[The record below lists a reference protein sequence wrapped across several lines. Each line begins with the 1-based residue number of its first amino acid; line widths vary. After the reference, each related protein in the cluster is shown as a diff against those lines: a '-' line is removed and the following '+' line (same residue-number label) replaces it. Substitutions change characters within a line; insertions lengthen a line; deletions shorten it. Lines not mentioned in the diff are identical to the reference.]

1 MLHSLETTRMV
12 YAIRNKQITV
22 AAAARNM
29 WHYFNE
35 GSELNQSADKTRWS
49 VDEDELVSNEFC
61 EDLMDG
67 KINLQKEKGKKVTS
81 SLRDAAS
88 PKQSLKR
95 WVNYY

>member
-1 MLHSLETTRMV
+1 MLHSLETTGMV

-49 VDEDELVSNEFC
+49 VDEDELVSNEYS

-67 KINLQKEKGKKVTS
+67 KINFKKEKGKVTS